1 MLQYLLRRRKGKP
14 LSLCRDAF
22 AWASVL
28 SPEPSRTT
36 RAAPEEA
43 SGLDVRHHDECHAH
57 AAQSRN
63 SAALPE
69 QLAQLAAL
77 FESGALTQEEFV
89 EAKSQ
94 LLNT

>member
-36 RAAPEEA
+36 RAAPE
-43 SGLDVRHHDECHAH
+43 D
-57 AAQSRN
+57 AQARN
-63 SAALPE
+63 AAALPE

-77 FESGALTQEEFV
+77 FESGALTEEEFV